1 MKELRSFDPWMKC
14 NVNIA
19 LLCFLKLPI
28 MLEITLCC
36 NRFIIP
42 TWCVRKFVSRFTHFE
57 KNYIFACYGWYEFCM
72 NGHVNHSISR
82 LTPFVKTSNEK
93 LKWNTN
99 VVNVRTSWYDV
110 YKCMRYSSN
119 EDVMLW
125 NYMRSG

>member
-1 MKELRSFDPWMKC
+1 MKELCSFGSWMKC

-36 NRFIIP
+36 NRDIIP
-42 TWCVRKFVSRFTHFE
+42 TWYVRKFVSRLTHFE

-72 NGHVNHSISR
+72 NKHINRSISDP
-82 LTPFVKTSNEK
+82 TPFVKTCNEK
-93 LKWNTN
+93 LKWNMDLYVITY
-99 VVNVRTSWYDV
+99 RYM
-110 YKCMRYSSN
+110 CMNIHMWYSSY